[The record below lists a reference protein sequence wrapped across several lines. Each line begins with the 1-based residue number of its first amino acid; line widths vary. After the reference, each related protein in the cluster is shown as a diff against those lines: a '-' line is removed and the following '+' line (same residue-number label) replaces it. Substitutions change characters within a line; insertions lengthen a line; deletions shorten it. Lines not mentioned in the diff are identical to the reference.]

1 MNCTNCGNKLEEGV
15 KFCGK
20 CGTPTK
26 VESTPKKEKFL
37 SVSGESVFGIRWIKT
52 PRAKII
58 TGIIMLALAVFA
70 FLDPELN
77 DMGVLIMLLL
87 VGGIWYIYKGIKN
100 RNTSIIN

>member
-37 SVSGESVFGIRWIKT
+37 SVIAVKRVASPANHTKLSW
-52 PRAKII
+52 
-58 TGIIMLALAVFA
+58 LARLS
-70 FLDPELN
+70 
-77 DMGVLIMLLL
+77 
-87 VGGIWYIYKGIKN
+87 IWA
-100 RNTSIIN
+100 